1 MWSDSSTKATAG
13 SEVSLNGRSL
23 HVGDGDFAGPGRD
36 MAFCVKT
43 HDLELLTEAP
53 AADGNV
59 LPGVVR
65 SQAYLGGHRDYVV
78 DVGQELLITAPASLA
93 VAPGTGV
100 HVRFRPERLRALAR

>member
-1 MWSDSSTKATAG
+1 
-13 SEVSLNGRSL
+13 
-23 HVGDGDFAGPGRD
+23 VGEGDFAGPGRD

-43 HDLELLTEAP
+43 HDLELLTEKP
-53 AADGNV
+53 ACGNNV

-100 HVRFRPERLRALAR
+100 HVRFRAERCRGLAR